1 MRILVVYKKQD
12 QAKKTAIKLTQH
24 LAAIEGVDAECIAVN
39 ELVSNNRPDV
49 DLVYVL
55 GGDGT
60 ILRVVHCL
68 LDRIVPIL
76 GVNLG
81 KIGFLASIE
90 VRDLCSSIDQVLSG
104 EFQVEDRIMLD
115 ILVLRNRQ
123 VLLSDTA
130 LNEVIIKSQV
140 PQTIIIH
147 IIKDG
152 RFYSQFEGDGL
163 ICSTPTGST
172 GYSFSA
178 GGPIIEA
185 QVPALSITPICPLLS
200 MSRAQIVDSD
210 CRLVFA
216 YNSVHDARVS
226 IDGEKK
232 IAILQGDRICVR
244 KSSQIARFVQMQV
257 ISSAEKMLHKANLR
271 FSKPNSRIPYKKAII
286 PKRFKALKK

>member
-1 MRILVVYKKQD
+1 MHILVVYKTQD
-12 QAKKTAIKLTQH
+12 QAKKPAIKLTRH
-24 LAAIEGVDAECIAVN
+24 LAAIEGVEAECIAVN
-39 ELVSNNRPDV
+39 ELLSHRRPDV

-68 LDRIVPIL
+68 FDQVVPIL

-90 VRDLCSSIDQVLSG
+90 LGDLFSSADQVLSG
-104 EFQVEDRIMLD
+104 DFQMENRIMLD
-115 ILVLRNRQ
+115 ILVLRNGQ
-123 VLLSDTA
+123 VVLSDTA

-140 PQTIIIH
+140 PQTINIS

-152 RFYSQFEGDGL
+152 RFYSEIEGDGL

-178 GGPIIEA
+178 GGPIIEG
-185 QVPALSITPICPLLS
+185 QVSALSITPICSLLS
-200 MSRAQIVDSD
+200 ISRAQIVNSD
-210 CRLVFA
+210 CRLVFV
-216 YNSVHDARVS
+216 YDSVHDARVS
-226 IDGEKK
+226 IDGEEK
-232 IAILQGDRICVR
+232 IALFQGDQICVQ

-257 ISSAEKMLHKANLR
+257 ISSSEKMLHKANLR
-271 FSKPNSRIPYKKAII
+271 FSKTTSNRPHRKSII
-286 PKRFKALKK
+286 PK